1 MKYIDMVN
9 QGKEDFKNFKEEEL
23 NISSIELERKI
34 KYALLDILKEDL
46 AYNYKTSVKYSK
58 SLEVYKNMFA
68 NRIKDYE
75 TFKEKNLIVLN
86 KIGYKKL
93 NKQHYIVF
101 MNVLKKSLVD
111 FKKYLSQLDIEK
123 TFENKGMLW
132 EEVFKPLLKFK

>member
-1 MKYIDMVN
+1 MRYIDMVSE
-9 QGKEDFKNFKEEEL
+9 GKENFKNLEEEEL

-46 AYNYKTSVKYSK
+46 AYNYRTSIKYSK
-58 SLEVYKNMFA
+58 SLEVYKNMFI

-75 TFKEKNLIVLN
+75 LFEEKNLIILH

-93 NKQHYIVF
+93 NKQHYIMF
-101 MNVLKKSLVD
+101 MSVLKKSLVD

-123 TFENKGMLW
+123 TFENKGIL
-132 EEVFKPLLKFK
+132 

>member
-9 QGKEDFKNFKEEEL
+9 EGKENFKNLKEEEL

-46 AYNYKTSVKYSK
+46 VYNYKTSIKYSK
-58 SLEVYKNMFA
+58 SLEVYKNMFL
-68 NRIKDYE
+68 NRIKDYDLFE
-75 TFKEKNLIVLN
+75 EKNLIVLH

-93 NKQHYIVF
+93 NKQHYIMF
-101 MNVLKKSLVD
+101 MSVLKKSLVD

-123 TFENKGMLW
+123 TFENKGIL
-132 EEVFKPLLKFK
+132 

>member
-9 QGKEDFKNFKEEEL
+9 EGKENFKNLKEEEL
-23 NISSIELERKI
+23 DISSIELERKI

-46 AYNYKTSVKYSK
+46 AYNYRTSIKYSK
-58 SLEVYKNMFA
+58 SLEVYKNMFI

-75 TFKEKNLIVLN
+75 LFEEKNLIVLH

-93 NKQHYIVF
+93 NKQHYIMF
-101 MNVLKKSLVD
+101 MSVLKKSLVD

>member
-1 MKYIDMVN
+1 MRYIDMVN
-9 QGKEDFKNFKEEEL
+9 EGKENFKNFKEEEL

-46 AYNYKTSVKYSK
+46 AYNYRTSIKYSK
-58 SLEVYKNMFA
+58 SLEVYRNMFV

-75 TFKEKNLIVLN
+75 SFEEKNLIVLN

-93 NKQHYIVF
+93 NKQHYIIF

-123 TFENKGMLW
+123 TFENKGVL
-132 EEVFKPLLKFK
+132 

>member
-1 MKYIDMVN
+1 MRYIDMVSE
-9 QGKEDFKNFKEEEL
+9 GKENFKNLKEEEL
-23 NISSIELERKI
+23 DISSIELERKI

-46 AYNYKTSVKYSK
+46 TYNYKTSIKYSK
-58 SLEVYKNMFA
+58 SLEVYKNMFV

-75 TFKEKNLIVLN
+75 AFEEKNLIVLN

-93 NKQHYIVF
+93 NKQHYIIF

-123 TFENKGMLW
+123 TFENKGIL
-132 EEVFKPLLKFK
+132 

>member
-9 QGKEDFKNFKEEEL
+9 EGKENFKNLKEEEL

-46 AYNYKTSVKYSK
+46 TYNYRTSIKYFK
-58 SLEVYKNMFA
+58 SLEVYKNMFL

-75 TFKEKNLIVLN
+75 SFEEKNLIVLH

-93 NKQHYIVF
+93 NKQHYTIF

-132 EEVFKPLLKFK
+132 EEA

>member
-1 MKYIDMVN
+1 MRYIDMVN
-9 QGKEDFKNFKEEEL
+9 EGKENFKNFKEEEL

-46 AYNYKTSVKYSK
+46 AYNYKTSIKYSK
-58 SLEVYKNMFA
+58 SLEVYKNMFV

-75 TFKEKNLIVLN
+75 LFEEKNLIVLH

-93 NKQHYIVF
+93 NKQHYIMF
-101 MNVLKKSLVD
+101 MSVLKKSLVD

-123 TFENKGMLW
+123 TFENKGVL
-132 EEVFKPLLKFK
+132 

>member
-9 QGKEDFKNFKEEEL
+9 EGKENFKNLEEEEL

-46 AYNYKTSVKYSK
+46 AYNYRTSIKYSK
-58 SLEVYKNMFA
+58 SLEVYKNMFV

-75 TFKEKNLIVLN
+75 AFEEKNLIVLN

-93 NKQHYIVF
+93 NKQHYIMF
-101 MNVLKKSLVD
+101 MSVLRKSLFD
-111 FKKYLSQLDIEK
+111 FKKYLYKLDVQK
-123 TFENKGMLW
+123 TFENKGML
-132 EEVFKPLLKFK
+132 

>member
-1 MKYIDMVN
+1 MRYIDMVSE
-9 QGKEDFKNFKEEEL
+9 GKENFKNLEEEEL

-46 AYNYKTSVKYSK
+46 AYNYRASIKYSK
-58 SLEVYKNMFA
+58 SLEVYKNMFL

-75 TFKEKNLIVLN
+75 LFEEKNLIVLN

-93 NKQHYIVF
+93 NKQHYIIF

-111 FKKYLSQLDIEK
+111 FKKYLSQLDIKK
-123 TFENKGMLW
+123 TFENKGVL
-132 EEVFKPLLKFK
+132 

>member
-1 MKYIDMVN
+1 MRYIDMVSE
-9 QGKEDFKNFKEEEL
+9 GKENFKNFKEEEL

-34 KYALLDILKEDL
+34 KYTLLDILKEDL
-46 AYNYKTSVKYSK
+46 VYNYRTSIKYSK
-58 SLEVYKNMFA
+58 SLEVYKNMFI

-75 TFKEKNLIVLN
+75 LFEEKNLIILH

-93 NKQHYIVF
+93 NKQHYIIF

-123 TFENKGMLW
+123 TFENKGVL
-132 EEVFKPLLKFK
+132 

>member
-9 QGKEDFKNFKEEEL
+9 EGKENFKNLEEEEL

-46 AYNYKTSVKYSK
+46 AYNYKTSIKYSK
-58 SLEVYKNMFA
+58 SLEVYKNMFV
-68 NRIKDYE
+68 NRIKDYGAFE
-75 TFKEKNLIVLN
+75 EKNLIVLH

-93 NKQHYIVF
+93 NKQHYIMF
-101 MNVLKKSLVD
+101 MSVLKKSLVD

>member
-1 MKYIDMVN
+1 MRYIDMVSE
-9 QGKEDFKNFKEEEL
+9 GKENFKNLEEEEL

-46 AYNYKTSVKYSK
+46 VYNYKTSIKYSK
-58 SLEVYKNMFA
+58 SLEVYKNMFL

-75 TFKEKNLIVLN
+75 TFEEKNLIVLH

-93 NKQHYIVF
+93 NKQHYIMF
-101 MNVLKKSLVD
+101 MSVLKKSLVD

>member
-1 MKYIDMVN
+1 MRYIDMVN
-9 QGKEDFKNFKEEEL
+9 EGKENFKNFKEEEL

-46 AYNYKTSVKYSK
+46 AYNYKTSIKYSK
-58 SLEVYKNMFA
+58 SLEVYKNMFV
-68 NRIKDYE
+68 NRIKDYGAFE
-75 TFKEKNLIVLN
+75 EKNLIVLH

-93 NKQHYIVF
+93 NKQHYIIF

-123 TFENKGMLW
+123 TFENKGVL
-132 EEVFKPLLKFK
+132 

>member
-1 MKYIDMVN
+1 MRYIDMVSE
-9 QGKEDFKNFKEEEL
+9 GKENFKNLEEEEL

-46 AYNYKTSVKYSK
+46 AYNYRTSIKYSK
-58 SLEVYKNMFA
+58 SLEVYKNMFL

-75 TFKEKNLIVLN
+75 LFEEKNLIILN

-93 NKQHYIVF
+93 NKQHYIIF
-101 MNVLKKSLVD
+101 MNVLKKSLID

-123 TFENKGMLW
+123 TFENKGVL
-132 EEVFKPLLKFK
+132 